1 MERRTNKRKLT
12 DTKVFLHH
20 PELPATPCVTR
31 DLSADGVFVVT
42 QHGDRLRERAVMKM
56 TFAVDLG
63 NLTRLYDFMVTVVRI
78 TPQGLALSI
87 DRSRPAKSRAVP
99 RRVDE
104 TRERKAKILPLKR

>member
-1 MERRTNKRKLT
+1 MERRTKKRKLT

-42 QHGDRLRERAVMKM
+42 PHGDRLKERAVMKM

-63 NLTRLYDFMVTVVRI
+63 NLTRLYDFTVTVVRI
-78 TPQGLALSI
+78 STEGIALSI

-99 RRVDE
+99 RRVDAV
-104 TRERKAKILPLKR
+104 REGKAKVLPLKR

>member
-42 QHGDRLRERAVMKM
+42 SHGEKLNERAVLKM

-63 NLTRLYDFMVTVVRI
+63 RLTRLYDFMVTVVRI
-78 TPQGLALSI
+78 TPEGIALSI
-87 DRSRPAKSRAVP
+87 DRSRPARSRAVP
-99 RRVDE
+99 RRVDAAGDG
-104 TRERKAKILPLKR
+104 KGKILPLKR

>member
-12 DTKVFLHH
+12 DTRVFLHH

-42 QHGDRLRERAVMKM
+42 PHGSKLKERAVLKM

-63 NLTRLYDFMVTVVRI
+63 SLTRLYDFTVTVIRI
-78 TPQGLALSI
+78 TPEGVALSI
-87 DRSRPAKSRAVP
+87 DRSRPARSRAVP
-99 RRVDE
+99 RRVNEPRE
-104 TRERKAKILPLKR
+104 TKAQVLPLKR